1 MIVLMWERKSVVPKG
16 ANDSATN
23 WADGFNPLR
32 ESWNIFQ
39 QVKPYSY
46 LGLTVDHFTAGK
58 SFAMKAAAWPSLYVG
73 MQFRK
78 ICLTPFLKTNSSV
91 SFSVAPWVTIST
103 RSSWAIP
110 G

>member
-23 WADGFNPLR
+23 WAVGFSPLR
-32 ESWNIFQ
+32 ESGNIFQ

-58 SFAMKAAAWPSLYVG
+58 SFAMKAAACPSLYVG

-78 ICLTPFLKTNSSV
+78 ICLIPSSETNSSLT
-91 SFSVAPWVTIST
+91 FSVAACVNMMT
-103 RSSWAIP
+103 RSS
-110 G
+110 